1 MVFPADRSSGLP
13 PYSPRVDRGKPDSPV
28 RFVDVV
34 DAVRKEGRPVSGT
47 PDAPAQA
54 RPEDPPK
61 PPSGLTDP
69 AKTIA
74 DDRRRSIDDWV
85 GGADDSFLPW
95 NDDSHDKVAHALRG
109 NSELGGLT
117 QDERRYLV
125 DRALDKWVREGE
137 TYSSPRD
144 LARDVRG
151 DGTLGPLVAERCAV
165 KAAALEA
172 EQRGKPASERNGD
185 PVDIGGAAIVAL
197 HVEPGRKT
205 DAAQQAAL
213 RRLVEQ
219 LGPSKAAGLA
229 EALSSPGLETEYA
242 SATLEALNAG
252 PFTDSG
258 WAFTTSAF
266 STTQEQRYGQGTDLS
281 MPMAQA
287 LARGLFPQD
296 PQRQQQEAKRIGDLL
311 STPVGRSLL
320 TPPNA
325 VLGEDKV
332 GPERRA
338 QALAVVLQNPE
349 ITVARLSRDGFDPW
363 ASPLIAVPIA
373 QDSADRALAASRQT
387 PEATAD
393 RLGGGSGVGI
403 PEELHGAQLD
413 NRVGQAMNLPPEGI
427 SADTPPDRLKQL
439 KDEAARG
446 ERSFYTTGDN
456 AETVGKITATIR
468 DLGGDTARVTVL
480 PIQYSSRQTG
490 PVQLPLFRVEGKDGK
505 TWFVDNL
512 GARYDSFGK
521 WTDKNQLPP
530 GNVTYPKG
538 GELKPGPDGKVALES
553 RNTPKTPDTIG
564 EQLLEAGDMV
574 ALVGGLLAGGAM
586 MIGSGGTAAPV
597 VMIAAGAWV
606 SGRGAQ
612 TLVERDD
619 IGLSNDFGDP
629 QARAAY
635 FNIAAGVLSGLPL
648 GRAAFLAR
656 TGQDVTM
663 PGAWAV
669 ANGTAIGAD
678 TAAAGNS
685 GFTLVK
691 DWNDLDPAQ
700 RFEMGLGMAFW
711 TVSAGAMARQAFQ
724 PRTGAPADGAPA
736 DPPASTSRPDGET
749 TPPDPSASAPRPEG
763 EAAPPT
769 PPPEAPPGSRN
780 PSRTLDLRPGG
791 DLSSPRTQKM
801 AAPRI
806 ETTKIWVGDRLPADD
821 GSIGRARLRSLDG
834 LLAKQ
839 NIKSANVAH
848 LAAAD
853 DAGHVVDTQ
862 GNRFTVP
869 ELFTKSLV
877 GREYSNQPIVLNIP
891 RPSAAANAFA
901 QRVADYSG
909 VDVYVPGSRD
919 RNLWNVFQRKT
930 TPQGPSG
937 RIEVENGR
945 TFSVDDQGRRRA
957 IDPETNLGEV
967 LGTGVEKTAFA
978 FGDDHVIVV
987 YKDLES
993 RAPRS
998 GEVYS
1003 DPEHQQATLAELGH
1017 LGFPIAKIQAEF
1029 DFNGQKA
1036 FLQDRYVANDR
1047 DLSRADASG
1056 QPLSRTLLNR
1066 NSISSLKTI
1075 RGLLLSKDVAVS
1087 DLQFLIDK
1095 DGRFVI
1101 ADPGGLMHG
1110 SDKVG
1115 LVEQHSNLGK
1125 IDALIREAERNLGK
1139 PPN

>member
-1 MVFPADRSSGLP
+1 MRRAERPQP
-13 PYSPRVDRGKPDSPV
+13 NSPV
-28 RFVDVV
+28 RFADVV
-34 DAVRKEGRPVSGT
+34 DAVRKEGGPASGIQG
-47 PDAPAQA
+47 APAQA
-54 RPEDPPK
+54 RPIDQPK
-61 PPSGLTDP
+61 PPQLTDP
-69 AKTIA
+69 AKTIP
-74 DDRRRSIDDWV
+74 DDRLRRIDDWV
-85 GGADDSFLPW
+85 GGADDGFWPW
-95 NDDSHDKVAHALRG
+95 SDDSHDKVAHALRG

-117 QDERRYLV
+117 GDEQRYLV

-151 DGTLGPLVAERCAV
+151 DGALGPLVAERYAV

-172 EQRGKPASERNGD
+172 EQRRKPASDRNGD
-185 PVDIGGAAIVAL
+185 AVDIGGAAIVAL
-197 HVEPGRKT
+197 NVEPGRKT
-205 DAAQQAAL
+205 DPAQQAAL
-213 RRLVEQ
+213 RQLVEK

-281 MPMAQA
+281 MPMAKA

-296 PQRQQQEAKRIGDLL
+296 PQRQQQEAQRIGDLL
-311 STPVGRSLL
+311 STPIGRSLL

-338 QALAVVLQNPE
+338 QALAVVLQTPE
-349 ITVARLSRDGFDPW
+349 ITAARLMRDGFDPW

-387 PEATAD
+387 PEAAAD
-393 RLGGGSGVGI
+393 RLGGGSGIGI
-403 PEELHGAQLD
+403 PEELHGTQLD

-427 SADTPPDRLKQL
+427 SADTPPDKLKQL
-439 KDEAARG
+439 NDAAARG
-446 ERSFYTTGDN
+446 EHSFYTTGDN
-456 AETVGKITATIR
+456 AEAVRKITATIR
-468 DLGGDTARVTVL
+468 DLGGDTAKVTVL

-490 PVQLPLFRVEGKDGK
+490 PVALPLFRVEGKDGK
-505 TWFVDNL
+505 AWFVDNL

-521 WTDKNQLPP
+521 WTEKSQLPP

-538 GELKPGPDGKVALES
+538 GELKPGPDGKVALDS
-553 RNTPKTPDTIG
+553 RNTPKTVDTIG
-564 EQLLEAGDMV
+564 EQLLEAGDTA

-597 VMIAAGAWV
+597 VMVAAGAWV

-612 TLVERDD
+612 TLAERDD
-619 IGLSNDFGDP
+619 IGLPNDLGDP
-629 QARAAY
+629 QARAAF

-648 GRAAFLAR
+648 GRAAFLIR

-669 ANGTAIGAD
+669 ANGAAIGAD
-678 TAAAGNS
+678 ATAAGNT
-685 GFTLVK
+685 GYTLVK

-724 PRTGAPADGAPA
+724 PRTAAPA
-736 DPPASTSRPDGET
+736 DPPGSTSRPDEEAP
-749 TPPDPSASAPRPEG
+749 PPDPSASTPRSDG
-763 EAAPPT
+763 EPPPT
-769 PPPEAPPGSRN
+769 PPRDGIPGERDASG
-780 PSRTLDLRPGG
+780 TLDLRPRG
-791 DLSSPRTQKM
+791 DLISPRTQKM
-801 AAPRI
+801 PAPRLDMMLFRA
-806 ETTKIWVGDRLPADD
+806 GGRLPAND
-821 GSIGRARLRSLDG
+821 GSVGRRRLWDLDA
-834 LLAKQ
+834 LLQEKG
-839 NIKSANVAH
+839 IKSVNVAD
-848 LAAAD
+848 LTA
-853 DAGHVVDTQ
+853 VDGT
-862 GNRFTVP
+862 GRVMDTHGSRFTVP

-877 GREYSNQPIVLNIP
+877 DRRSASQPIVLNFT
-891 RPSAAANAFA
+891 RPGAKADAFA
-901 QRVADYSG
+901 QRLADISG
-909 VDVYVPGSRD
+909 VDVYVPNLRGD
-919 RNLWNVFQRKT
+919 NLWSIFQRKT
-930 TPQGPSG
+930 TPRGPDG
-937 RIEVENGR
+937 RIEVENGQ
-945 TFSVDDQGRRRA
+945 TFTVDGQGRRQA
-957 IDPETNLGEV
+957 IDPADNLGEV
-967 LGTGVEKTAFA
+967 LGTGAEKTAFA

-987 YKDLES
+987 YKDLELQVH
-993 RAPRS
+993 RP

-1003 DPEHQQATLAELGH
+1003 DPGGQRTTLAELDD
-1017 LGFPIAKIQAEF
+1017 LGFPIAKIRAEF
-1029 DFNGQKA
+1029 DFDGQTA

-1047 DLSRADASG
+1047 DLGRKDASG
-1056 QPLSRTLLNR
+1056 RLLSYTLLNR
-1066 NSISSLKTI
+1066 NSITSLEAI
-1075 RGLLLSKDVAVS
+1075 RTLLLSKNVAIT

-1101 ADPGGLMHG
+1101 ADPGGLMQG
-1110 SDKVG
+1110 SDRLG
-1115 LVEQHSNLGK
+1115 LIEQGLNIQK
-1125 IDALIREAERNLGK
+1125 IDNLIREAGRSLAR

>member
-34 DAVRKEGRPVSGT
+34 DAVRKEGGPVSGT
-47 PDAPAQA
+47 QGAPAQA
-54 RPEDPPK
+54 RPGDPPQ

-117 QDERRYLV
+117 QDERRYLI

-185 PVDIGGAAIVAL
+185 AVDIGGAAIVAL

-205 DAAQQAAL
+205 DATQQAAL

-281 MPMAQA
+281 MPMAKA

-296 PQRQQQEAKRIGDLL
+296 PQRQQQEAQRIGALL

-349 ITVARLSRDGFDPW
+349 ITVARLSRDGFDSW

-387 PEATAD
+387 PEAAAD

-427 SADTPPDRLKQL
+427 SADTPPDKLKQL

-456 AETVGKITATIR
+456 AGTVGKITATIR

-612 TLVERDD
+612 TLAERDD

-685 GFTLVK
+685 GYTLVK

-711 TVSAGAMARQAFQ
+711 TVSAGVMARQAFQ
-724 PRTGAPADGAPA
+724 PRTGAPA

-763 EAAPPT
+763 EAPPAT
-769 PPPEAPPGSRN
+769 PPREAPPGGRN
-780 PSRTLDLRPGG
+780 PSRTLDLRPGE

-801 AAPRI
+801 AFPRVD
-806 ETTKIWVGDRLPADD
+806 TDRVWVGGRLPVDD
-821 GSIGRARLRSLDG
+821 GSVGRARLRSLDA
-834 LLAKQ
+834 LLRDK
-839 NIKSANVAH
+839 NIKSVNVAH
-848 LAAAD
+848 FAAAD
-853 DAGHVVDTQ
+853 DAGHVVDAQ

-869 ELFTKSLV
+869 EVFTKSLV
-877 GREYSNQPIVLNIP
+877 GREYEDHPIVLNIA
-891 RPSAAANAFA
+891 RPSAEANAFA

-909 VDVYVPGSRD
+909 VDVYVTGSRD
-919 RNLWNVFQRKT
+919 RNWWNVFQRKT

-987 YKDLES
+987 YKDLEPEV
-993 RAPRS
+993 PRP
-998 GEVYS
+998 GEAYS
-1003 DPEHQQATLAELGH
+1003 DPEHQQATLAELDR
-1017 LGFPIAKIQAEF
+1017 LGFPIARIQAEF

-1047 DLSRADASG
+1047 DLDSRMDASG
-1056 QPLSRTLLNR
+1056 QPLSVTLLNQ
-1066 NSISSLKTI
+1066 NSISSLKAI
-1075 RGLLLSKDVAVS
+1075 RSLLISEDVAIA

-1101 ADPGGLMHG
+1101 ADPVGMKQGLDESG
-1110 SDKVG
+1110 RS
-1115 LVEQHSNLGK
+1115 QQASNLRE
-1125 IDALIREAERNLGK
+1125 IDDLIDTAEVNLEQ

>member
-1 MVFPADRSSGLP
+1 MVLPAERSGGLP
-13 PYSPRVDRGKPDSPV
+13 PVRRAERPQQNSPV

-34 DAVRKEGRPVSGT
+34 DAVRKEGRPASGT
-47 PDAPAQA
+47 QGAPAQA
-54 RPEDPPK
+54 GPADQPK
-61 PPSGLTDP
+61 PPPQLTDP
-69 AKTIA
+69 AKTVA
-74 DDRRRSIDDWV
+74 DDRRRRIDDWV
-85 GGADDSFLPW
+85 GGADDSFWPW

-117 QDERRYLV
+117 GDEQRYLV

-151 DGTLGPLVAERCAV
+151 DGTLGPLVAERYAV

-172 EQRGKPASERNGD
+172 EQRRKPASDRNGNA
-185 PVDIGGAAIVAL
+185 VDIGGAAIVAL
-197 HVEPGRKT
+197 NVEPGRKT

-213 RRLVEQ
+213 RQLVEK

-229 EALSSPGLETEYA
+229 ESLSSPGLETEYA

-258 WAFTTSAF
+258 WAFATSAF

-281 MPMAQA
+281 MPMAKA

-296 PQRQQQEAKRIGDLL
+296 PQRQRQEAQRIGDLL
-311 STPVGRSLL
+311 SSPTGRSLL

-349 ITVARLSRDGFDPW
+349 ITVERLSRDGFDPW

-387 PEATAD
+387 PEAAAD

-413 NRVGQAMNLPPEGI
+413 NRVGQAMNLPPEGV
-427 SADTPPDRLKQL
+427 SADTPPDKLKQL
-439 KDEAARG
+439 KDAAARG
-446 ERSFYTTGDN
+446 EHSFYATGDN
-456 AETVGKITATIR
+456 AETVRKITATIR
-468 DLGGDTARVTVL
+468 ELGGDTARVTVL

-505 TWFVDNL
+505 AWFVDNL

-521 WTDKNQLPP
+521 WTEKNQLPP

-538 GELKPGPDGKVALES
+538 GELKPGPGGKVALDS

-564 EQLLEAGDMV
+564 EQLLEAGDMF
-574 ALVGGLLAGGAM
+574 ALVGG
-586 MIGSGGTAAPV
+586 
-597 VMIAAGAWV
+597 
-606 SGRGAQ
+606 RAQ
-612 TLVERDD
+612 TLAERSD

-669 ANGTAIGAD
+669 ANGTAIGTDA
-678 TAAAGNS
+678 AAAGNT
-685 GFTLVK
+685 GYTLVK

-711 TVSAGAMARQAFQ
+711 TASAGVMARQAFQ
-724 PRTGAPADGAPA
+724 PRTGAPADGTPA
-736 DPPASTSRPDGET
+736 DPPASTSRPDGEA

-763 EAAPPT
+763 EAPPT
-769 PPPEAPPGSRN
+769 PPRAGAPDGG
-780 PSRTLDLRPGG
+780 PSRTLDLRPGDG
-791 DLSSPRTQKM
+791 TSWPRTQKIPF
-801 AAPRI
+801 PRI
-806 ETTKIWVGDRLPADD
+806 ETTEIQVGGRLPADD
-821 GSIGRARLRSLDG
+821 GSVGRARLLSLAG
-834 LLAKQ
+834 LLQQKFI
-839 NIKSANVAH
+839 NSANVAH
-848 LAAAD
+848 FAAAA
-853 DAGHVVDTQ
+853 DAGHVVDAQ

-869 ELFTKSLV
+869 EVFTKSLV
-877 GREYSNQPIVLNIP
+877 DREFANAPIVLNIA
-891 RPSAAANAFA
+891 RPSAEADAFA
-901 QRVADYSG
+901 QRVADYGG
-909 VDVYVPGSRD
+909 VDVYVTSSQGRD
-919 RNLWNVFQRKT
+919 GWSVFQRKAA
-930 TPQGPSG
+930 PQGPSG
-937 RIEVENGR
+937 RIEVENGQ
-945 TFSVDDQGRRRA
+945 TYVVDGQGRRQA
-957 IDPETNLGEV
+957 IDPEDNLGEV

-993 RAPRS
+993 ESLPS
-998 GEVYS
+998 GGILFN
-1003 DPEHQQATLAELGH
+1003 PEHQQTTLADLDR
-1017 LGFPIAKIQAEF
+1017 LGFPIAKNEAEF

-1047 DLSRADASG
+1047 DIDDHVDASG
-1056 QPLSRTLLNR
+1056 RPLSETLLNQ
-1066 NSISSLKTI
+1066 NSITSLKAI
-1075 RGLLLSKDVAVS
+1075 RKLLVDKDVAIA

-1101 ADPGGLMHG
+1101 ADPAGMQQGLDEAG
-1110 SDKVG
+1110 RS
-1115 LVEQHSNLGK
+1115 QQANNLLE
-1125 IDALIREAERNLGK
+1125 IDALIRTADDNLSR

>member
-34 DAVRKEGRPVSGT
+34 DAVRKEGGPVSGT
-47 PDAPAQA
+47 QDAPAQA
-54 RPEDPPK
+54 RPEDPPQ

-185 PVDIGGAAIVAL
+185 AVDIGGAAIVAL

-281 MPMAQA
+281 MPMAKA
-287 LARGLFPQD
+287 LARGLFPQG
-296 PQRQQQEAKRIGDLL
+296 PRRQQQEAQRIGDLL
-311 STPVGRSLL
+311 STPVGRLLL

-427 SADTPPDRLKQL
+427 SADTPPDKLKQL

-446 ERSFYTTGDN
+446 ERSFYATGDN
-456 AETVGKITATIR
+456 AGTVGKITATIR

-538 GELKPGPDGKVALES
+538 GELKPGPDGKVALDS

-612 TLVERDD
+612 TLAERDD
-619 IGLSNDFGDP
+619 IGLSNDLGDP

-685 GFTLVK
+685 GYTLVK
-691 DWNDLDPAQ
+691 DWSDLDPAQ

-749 TPPDPSASAPRPEG
+749 TPPDPSASAPRPEE
-763 EAAPPT
+763 EAT
-769 PPPEAPPGSRN
+769 PPSPPREAPPVDRN

-801 AAPRI
+801 PAPRPDRAR
-806 ETTKIWVGDRLPADD
+806 IWVGGRLPALD
-821 GSIGRARLRSLDG
+821 GGVGRARLRSLDG

-839 NIKSANVAH
+839 NIESVNVAH
-848 LAAAD
+848 LSAVD
-853 DAGHVVDTQ
+853 NAGHAVDAY

-877 GREYSNQPIVLNIP
+877 ERRTAHEPIVLNFK
-891 RPSAAANAFA
+891 RPSAEADAFA

-909 VDVYVPGSRD
+909 VDVYVTGSRD
-919 RNLWNVFQRKT
+919 RGLWTIVQRKT
-930 TPQGPSG
+930 TPQGPDG
-937 RIEVENGR
+937 RIEVENGQ
-945 TFSVDDQGRRRA
+945 TFLVDDQGRRRA
-957 IDPETNLGEV
+957 IDPEDNLGEI
-967 LGTGVEKTAFA
+967 LGAGVEKTAFA

-987 YKDLES
+987 YKDLD
-993 RAPRS
+993 PREPS
-998 GEVYS
+998 SNEVYS
-1003 DPEHQQATLAELGH
+1003 DPGHQQATLAELGN

-1036 FLQDRYVANDR
+1036 FLQDRYVANHR
-1047 DLSRADASG
+1047 DLDRADASG
-1056 QPLSRTLLNR
+1056 QRLRRTLLNQ

-1075 RGLLLSKDVAVS
+1075 RSLLLSKDVAVT

>member
-1 MVFPADRSSGLP
+1 MVFSADRSSGLP

-47 PDAPAQA
+47 QDAPAQA

-74 DDRRRSIDDWV
+74 DDRRHRIDDWV
-85 GGADDSFLPW
+85 GGADDSVLPW
-95 NDDSHDKVAHALRG
+95 NDDSHDKVVHALRG
-109 NSELGGLT
+109 NAELGGLT

-151 DGTLGPLVAERCAV
+151 DGILGPLVAERYAV

-172 EQRGKPASERNGD
+172 EQRGKPASDRNGD
-185 PVDIGGAAIVAL
+185 AVDIGGAAIVAL
-197 HVEPGRKT
+197 NVEPGRKT

-229 EALSSPGLETEYA
+229 EALSSPGLETDYA

-258 WAFTTSAF
+258 WAFATSAF
-266 STTQEQRYGQGTDLS
+266 STAQEQRYGQGTDLS
-281 MPMAQA
+281 MPMAKA
-287 LARGLFPQD
+287 LGPRAVPAGPAAAAAGGAAD
-296 PQRQQQEAKRIGDLL
+296 GDLL
-311 STPVGRSLL
+311 STPIGRSLL

-338 QALAVVLQNPE
+338 QALAVVLQTPE
-349 ITVARLSRDGFDPW
+349 ITVARLSRDGSDPW
-363 ASPLIAVPIA
+363 ASPLIATPIA
-373 QDSADRALAASRQT
+373 QDQADRALAASRQT
-387 PEATAD
+387 PEAIAD

-403 PEELHGAQLD
+403 PEELHGTQLD
-413 NRVGQAMNLPPEGI
+413 NRVGEAMNFPPEGI
-427 SADTPPDRLKQL
+427 SADTPPDKLKQL
-439 KDEAARG
+439 NDEAARG
-446 ERSFYTTGDN
+446 GHSFYATGDN
-456 AETVGKITATIR
+456 AGTVRKITATIR
-468 DLGGDTARVTVL
+468 DLGGDAARVTVL

-490 PVQLPLFRVEGKDGK
+490 PVALPLFRVEGKDGK

-521 WTDKNQLPP
+521 WIDKNQLPP
-530 GNVTYPKG
+530 RNVTYPKG
-538 GELKPGPDGKVALES
+538 GELKPGPDGKVALDS
-553 RNTPKTPDTIG
+553 RNTPKTVDTIG
-564 EQLLEAGDMV
+564 EQLLEAGDMA

-612 TLVERDD
+612 TLAERGD
-619 IGLSNDFGDP
+619 IGLPNDLGDP

-648 GRAAFLAR
+648 GRAAFLIR

-678 TAAAGNS
+678 AVAAGNT
-685 GFTLVK
+685 GYTLVK
-691 DWNDLDPAQ
+691 DWSDLDPAQ

-711 TVSAGAMARQAFQ
+711 TVSSGALARQAFQ
-724 PRTGAPADGAPA
+724 PRTGTPA
-736 DPPASTSRPDGET
+736 DPPAPTS
-749 TPPDPSASAPRPEG
+749 RPEG
-763 EAAPPT
+763 EAT
-769 PPPEAPPGSRN
+769 PPDPPASAPRSDGEAPPLTPPRDGVPDGRDQ
-780 PSRTLDLRPGG
+780 SRTLDLRPRA
-791 DLSSPRTQKM
+791 DPSSPRTQKI
-801 AAPRI
+801 AFPRI
-806 ETTKIWVGDRLPADD
+806 DMDRIRIGGRLPADD
-821 GSIGRARLRSLDG
+821 GSVGRARLRSLDG
-834 LLAKQ
+834 LLHKQ
-839 NIKSANVAH
+839 NIKSVNVAH
-848 LAAAD
+848 LNSAD
-853 DAGHVVDTQ
+853 GAGRVVDAQ

-877 GREYSNQPIVLNIP
+877 ERRSANQPIVLNFA
-891 RPSAAANAFA
+891 RPSAEADAFA
-901 QRVADYSG
+901 QRVADTSG
-909 VDVYVPGSRD
+909 VDVYVTGSRD
-919 RNLWNVFQRKT
+919 RNWWNVFHRKT

-957 IDPETNLGEV
+957 IDPEDHLGEI
-967 LGTGVEKTAFA
+967 LGAGVEKTAFA

-987 YKDLES
+987 YKDREA
-993 RAPRS
+993 REARS

-1003 DPEHQQATLAELGH
+1003 DPVYQQATLAELDR
-1017 LGFPIAKIQAEF
+1017 LGFPTAKIQAEF

-1036 FLQDRYVANDR
+1036 FLQDRYVANNR
-1047 DLSRADASG
+1047 DLGRVDASG
-1056 QPLSRTLLNR
+1056 RLLNR
-1066 NSISSLKTI
+1066 NSIASLETI
-1075 RGLLLSKDVAVS
+1075 RSLLLSKDAAIS

-1101 ADPGGLMHG
+1101 ADPGGLMRG
-1110 SDKVG
+1110 SDTVG
-1115 LVEQHSNLGK
+1115 LVEQASNIQQ
-1125 IDALIREAERNLGK
+1125 IDNLIREARRNLARR
-1139 PPN
+1139 PN

>member
-47 PDAPAQA
+47 QGAPAQA

-61 PPSGLTDP
+61 PPPGLTDP

-74 DDRRRSIDDWV
+74 DDRRHRIDDWV
-85 GGADDSFLPW
+85 GGADDSVLPW

-117 QDERRYLV
+117 EDERRYLV

-151 DGTLGPLVAERCAV
+151 DRTLGPLVAERYAV
-165 KAAALEA
+165 KAAALAA
-172 EQRGKPASERNGD
+172 EQRRKPASDRNGD
-185 PVDIGGAAIVAL
+185 AVDIGGAAIVAL

-205 DAAQQAAL
+205 DATQQAAL

-229 EALSSPGLETEYA
+229 EALSSPGLETDYA

-281 MPMAQA
+281 MPMAKA

-296 PQRQQQEAKRIGDLL
+296 PQRQQREAQRIGDLL
-311 STPVGRSLL
+311 STPIGRSLL

-338 QALAVVLQNPE
+338 QALAVVLQTPE

-363 ASPLIAVPIA
+363 ASPLIATPIA

-393 RLGGGSGVGI
+393 RLGGGSGIGI
-403 PEELHGAQLD
+403 PEELHGARLD

-427 SADTPPDRLKQL
+427 SANTPPDKLEQL
-439 KDEAARG
+439 KDAAARG
-446 ERSFYTTGDN
+446 EHSFYTTGDN
-456 AETVGKITATIR
+456 AGTVRKITATIR

-490 PVQLPLFRVEGKDGK
+490 PVALPLFRVEGKDGK

-521 WTDKNQLPP
+521 WTEKNQLPP

-538 GELKPGPDGKVALES
+538 GELKPGPDGKVALDS

-564 EQLLEAGDMV
+564 EQLLEASDMA

-612 TLVERDD
+612 TLAERGD

-648 GRAAFLAR
+648 GRAAFLIR

-678 TAAAGNS
+678 TAAAGNT
-685 GFTLVK
+685 GYTLVK

-711 TVSAGAMARQAFQ
+711 TVSAGTMARQAFQ
-724 PRTGAPADGAPA
+724 PRTGAPA
-736 DPPASTSRPDGET
+736 DPPASTSRPDGEAT
-749 TPPDPSASAPRPEG
+749 APVPPSDGVPG
-763 EAAPPT
+763 G
-769 PPPEAPPGSRN
+769 PGS
-780 PSRTLDLRPGG
+780 SRTFDLRPSEDPG
-791 DLSSPRTQKM
+791 SPRTQKI
-801 AAPRI
+801 AFPRGD
-806 ETTKIWVGDRLPADD
+806 TTRFWAGDGLPANDGSVGRNRLHALDRLLQKKGIRFVD
-821 GSIGRARLRSLDG
+821 
-834 LLAKQ
+834 
-839 NIKSANVAH
+839 VAH
-848 LAAAD
+848 LDSAD
-853 DAGHVVDTQ
+853 GAGHVVDAQ

-877 GREYSNQPIVLNIP
+877 ERGSANQPIVLNIA
-891 RPSAAANAFA
+891 RPGAEADAFA
-901 QRVADYSG
+901 QRVADISG
-909 VDVYVPGSRD
+909 VDVYVPSTRD
-919 RNLWNVFQRKT
+919 RDLWIIFHRKT
-930 TPQGPSG
+930 TPQGPDG
-937 RIEVENGR
+937 RIEVENGH
-945 TFSVDDQGRRRA
+945 TFVVDDQGRRRA
-957 IDPETNLGEV
+957 IDPEDHLGEV
-967 LGTGVEKTAFA
+967 LGAGVEKTAFA

-987 YKDLES
+987 YKDREA
-993 RAPRS
+993 REARS

-1003 DPEHQQATLAELGH
+1003 DPEHQQATLAELDR
-1017 LGFPIAKIQAEF
+1017 LGFPITRIEAEF

-1047 DLSRADASG
+1047 DLGRVDASG
-1056 QPLSRTLLNR
+1056 RSLSHTLLNR
-1066 NSISSLKTI
+1066 NSIASLETI
-1075 RGLLLSKDVAVS
+1075 RNLLLSKDVAIS

-1101 ADPGGLMHG
+1101 ADPGGLMRG
-1110 SDKVG
+1110 SDTAG
-1115 LVEQHSNLGK
+1115 LVEQAINIQK
-1125 IDALIREAERNLGK
+1125 IDNLIREAGRNLARR
-1139 PPN
+1139 PN

>member
-1 MVFPADRSSGLP
+1 MVSPAERSSGLLP
-13 PYSPRVDRGKPDSPV
+13 VRRAERPQPNSPV
-28 RFVDVV
+28 RFADVV
-34 DAVRKEGRPVSGT
+34 DAVRKEGGPASGIQG
-47 PDAPAQA
+47 APAQA
-54 RPEDPPK
+54 RPIDQPK
-61 PPSGLTDP
+61 PPQLTDP
-69 AKTIA
+69 AKTIP
-74 DDRRRSIDDWV
+74 DDRLRRIDDWV
-85 GGADDSFLPW
+85 GGADDGFWPW
-95 NDDSHDKVAHALRG
+95 SDDSHDKVAHALRG

-117 QDERRYLV
+117 GDEQRYLV

-151 DGTLGPLVAERCAV
+151 DGALGPLVAERYAV

-172 EQRGKPASERNGD
+172 EQRRKPASDRNGD
-185 PVDIGGAAIVAL
+185 AVDIGGAAIVAL
-197 HVEPGRKT
+197 NVEPGRKT
-205 DAAQQAAL
+205 DPAQQAAL
-213 RRLVEQ
+213 RQLVEK

-281 MPMAQA
+281 MPMAKA

-296 PQRQQQEAKRIGDLL
+296 PQRQQQEAQRIGDLL
-311 STPVGRSLL
+311 STPIGRSLL

-338 QALAVVLQNPE
+338 QALAVVLQTPE
-349 ITVARLSRDGFDPW
+349 ITAARLMRDGFDPW

-387 PEATAD
+387 PEAAAD
-393 RLGGGSGVGI
+393 RLGGGSGIGI
-403 PEELHGAQLD
+403 PEELHGTQLD

-427 SADTPPDRLKQL
+427 SADTPPDKLKQL
-439 KDEAARG
+439 NDAAARG
-446 ERSFYTTGDN
+446 EHSFYTTGDN
-456 AETVGKITATIR
+456 AEAVRKITATIR
-468 DLGGDTARVTVL
+468 DLGGDTAKVTVL

-490 PVQLPLFRVEGKDGK
+490 PVALPLFRVEGKDGK
-505 TWFVDNL
+505 AWFVDNL

-521 WTDKNQLPP
+521 WTEKSQLPP

-538 GELKPGPDGKVALES
+538 GELKPGPDGKVALDS
-553 RNTPKTPDTIG
+553 RNTPKTVDTIG
-564 EQLLEAGDMV
+564 EQLLEAGDTA

-597 VMIAAGAWV
+597 VMVAAGAWV

-612 TLVERDD
+612 TLAERDD
-619 IGLSNDFGDP
+619 IGLPNDLGDP
-629 QARAAY
+629 QARAAF

-648 GRAAFLAR
+648 GRAAFLIR

-669 ANGTAIGAD
+669 ANGAAIGAD
-678 TAAAGNS
+678 ATAAGNT
-685 GFTLVK
+685 GYTLVK

-724 PRTGAPADGAPA
+724 PRTAAPA
-736 DPPASTSRPDGET
+736 DPPGSTSRPDEEAP
-749 TPPDPSASAPRPEG
+749 PPDPSASTPRSDG
-763 EAAPPT
+763 EPPPT
-769 PPPEAPPGSRN
+769 PPRDGIPGERDASG
-780 PSRTLDLRPGG
+780 TLDLRPRG
-791 DLSSPRTQKM
+791 DLISPRTQKM
-801 AAPRI
+801 PAPRLDMMLFRA
-806 ETTKIWVGDRLPADD
+806 GGRLPAND
-821 GSIGRARLRSLDG
+821 GSVGRRRLWDLDA
-834 LLAKQ
+834 LLQEKG
-839 NIKSANVAH
+839 IKSVNVAD
-848 LAAAD
+848 LTA
-853 DAGHVVDTQ
+853 VDGT
-862 GNRFTVP
+862 GRVMDTHGSRFTVP

-877 GREYSNQPIVLNIP
+877 DRRSASQPIVLNFT
-891 RPSAAANAFA
+891 RPGAKADAFA
-901 QRVADYSG
+901 QRLADISG
-909 VDVYVPGSRD
+909 VDVYVPNLRGD
-919 RNLWNVFQRKT
+919 NLWSIFQRKT
-930 TPQGPSG
+930 TPRGPDG
-937 RIEVENGR
+937 RIEVENGQ
-945 TFSVDDQGRRRA
+945 TFTVDGQGRRQA
-957 IDPETNLGEV
+957 IDPADNLGEV
-967 LGTGVEKTAFA
+967 LGTGAEKTAFA

-987 YKDLES
+987 YKDLELQVH
-993 RAPRS
+993 RP

-1003 DPEHQQATLAELGH
+1003 DPGGQRTTLAELDD
-1017 LGFPIAKIQAEF
+1017 LGFPIAKIRAEF
-1029 DFNGQKA
+1029 DFDGQTA

-1047 DLSRADASG
+1047 DLGRKDASG
-1056 QPLSRTLLNR
+1056 RLLSYTLLNR
-1066 NSISSLKTI
+1066 NSITSLEAI
-1075 RGLLLSKDVAVS
+1075 RTLLLSKNVAIT

-1101 ADPGGLMHG
+1101 ADPGGLMQG
-1110 SDKVG
+1110 SDRLG
-1115 LVEQHSNLGK
+1115 LIEQGLNIQK
-1125 IDALIREAERNLGK
+1125 IDNLIREAGRSLAR